1 MGLGSRAINRRE
13 FSSSTNFCLQLVI
26 SRSIR
31 HLQEASATD
40 GKGKFLLC
48 VLLVLLGS
56 TDTHPADNWDRVW
69 DRVGLTLW
77 GQWGW
82 LGGEAVL
89 SSRDRQAAQGA

>member
-1 MGLGSRAINRRE
+1 MVYNGAWVQATRAINRRE
-13 FSSSTNFCLQLVI
+13 FSSSTNFCLQLVV

-48 VLLVLLGS
+48 VLLVLPCG

-77 GQWGW
+77 GSGDGW
-82 LGGEAVL
+82 VGK
-89 SSRDRQAAQGA
+89 QY